1 MGPLGG
7 KDAIPRVTKACRTPR
22 DSHILPI
29 VVPTLPRPT
38 MVTVSAPEDDASAR
52 HLAGDILDALRP
64 RHDRPTATR
73 AGEPA
78 ADIGRARACGPRKS
92 RKGAHPSSC
101 HTAGRLAAR
110 GRRIAPLAKKM
121 RPEPRN
127 FSPSPNPGSAPVTP
141 ARPRVIAPSLRVE
154 SRSSTSTGRGSA
166 WFDPS
171 AGGRT
176 HGSLDS
182 VSGREK
188 QDLSRTHGRGL
199 RRNFVNC
206 RRGIGARGFA
216 GASRL
221 IAARVRARCDLV
233 LNRRSWR
240 SA

>member
-52 HLAGDILDALRP
+52 HLAGDILDTLRP

-92 RKGAHPSSC
+92 RKGAHPSSSVT
-101 HTAGRLAAR
+101 H
-110 GRRIAPLAKKM
+110 RIEGGQSLRWLQKCGP
-121 RPEPRN
+121 N
-127 FSPSPNPGSAPVTP
+127 FSPSPNPGLAPVTP

-171 AGGRT
+171 AGGRA

-199 RRNFVNC
+199 RRNFVRC
-206 RRGIGARGFA
+206 STGDRG
-216 GASRL
+216 
-221 IAARVRARCDLV
+221 ARVRWRVSVDSGARSGAV
-233 LNRRSWR
+233 
-240 SA
+240 